1 MSLYT
6 DLAKCKVESE
16 VADIYNK
23 NFTEALNVTIES
35 KFNCDAFFVMGG
47 VPCLIEYKCNEN
59 FNNRTSLVKVF
70 IQVLYYLKQFKEL
83 PLISIIADLNEYMI
97 LNNNVLFPYL
107 NKDLDWTVAPS
118 IAPKCN
124 QMLIDE
130 MLLDSNIMKTIVYKI
145 TETVD
150 IEEIITQLNNTSK
163 TAIID
168 YIETCIYK
176 FKNSKAKNIDRQIS
190 MLMKNINVYTIC

>member
-1 MSLYT
+1 M
-6 DLAKCKVESE
+6 
-16 VADIYNK
+16 
-23 NFTEALNVTIES
+23 
-35 KFNCDAFFVMGG
+35 
-47 VPCLIEYKCNEN
+47 
-59 FNNRTSLVKVF
+59 F

-176 FKNSKAKNIDRQIS
+176 FKNSKAKNIDMQIS